1 MKVNSLN
8 KKIKNI
14 GTEVINFFLF
24 LLPADS
30 ILNNLTTENKMYLKL
45 IEEDDLTTLV
55 AEAGFDV
62 IDDTDCGRVR
72 IESDYYH
79 SEIEDGIDDYV
90 TEVEA
95 ELIEWLNLNRDLLA
109 EDMNVVYTYDI
120 ATKLAKDFRILS
132 LKTEA

>member
-1 MKVNSLN
+1 
-8 KKIKNI
+8 
-14 GTEVINFFLF
+14 
-24 LLPADS
+24 
-30 ILNNLTTENKMYLKL
+30 MYLKL